1 MTLNIQTSFLR
12 VSAAV
17 LALLSAFSSC
27 AKADVSNGQSPAD
40 NGYIVVTEYGISN
53 DGSEIGKELNRLVKD
68 AYGSTLYFP
77 AGTYNLTEPIK
88 TPYDYAKS

>member
-17 LALLSAFSSC
+17 LTLLSAFSSC

-53 DGSEIGKELNRLVKD
+53 DG
-68 AYGSTLYFP
+68 T
-77 AGTYNLTEPIK
+77 
-88 TPYDYAKS
+88 